1 MSDAKDIYAL
11 SIDQCVNA
19 LLHTG
24 HLRTMLVEGHMGTG
38 KSSMLPMLAAV
49 KATHMPCYFDCTTKD
64 LGDIT
69 IPNIAHMDD
78 GSGYVQYLTNEELGA
93 HHHKPVLL
101 MIDEYGKANTA
112 VKNSLLRL
120 MLERKIGGYTLH
132 PDSIIFATTNLGAEN
147 VGDMLPPHAR
157 NRLVLVR
164 MKKPTA
170 DDYIAYG
177 IRNDFDLALLGFV
190 KEYKT
195 ALFQDFTQVKDP
207 DDNLYIFHPR
217 QERRS
222 FFTPRSGHAAS
233 DVLKQRHNLDDHTL
247 TALLMGAVG
256 ERTAMD
262 LMAFVKIGD
271 QLPSL
276 ESLKNNPKT
285 AVVPDST
292 AAVCMVVTKAL
303 MEMSNKWIDAW
314 MDYMVR
320 LDTEAQGMFVNQ
332 AIRETY
338 QHRKVVVA
346 NGKFT
351 DWAVANNYLFSADKK

>member
-38 KSSMLPMLAAV
+38 KSSMLPMLAAA
-49 KATHMPCYFDCTTKD
+49 KPTHMPCYFDCTTKD

-69 IPNIAHMDD
+69 IPNIAHMED

-190 KEYKT
+190 KEYKN
-195 ALFQDFTQVKDP
+195 ALFQDSTQVKDP
-207 DDNLYIFHPR
+207 DDNLYICLLYT
-217 QERRS
+217 S
-222 FFTPRSGHAAS
+222 DAA
-233 DVLKQRHNLDDHTL
+233 D
-247 TALLMGAVG
+247 
-256 ERTAMD
+256 E
-262 LMAFVKIGD
+262 
-271 QLPSL
+271 
-276 ESLKNNPKT
+276 
-285 AVVPDST
+285 
-292 AAVCMVVTKAL
+292 
-303 MEMSNKWIDAW
+303 
-314 MDYMVR
+314 
-320 LDTEAQGMFVNQ
+320 
-332 AIRETY
+332 
-338 QHRKVVVA
+338 
-346 NGKFT
+346 
-351 DWAVANNYLFSADKK
+351 